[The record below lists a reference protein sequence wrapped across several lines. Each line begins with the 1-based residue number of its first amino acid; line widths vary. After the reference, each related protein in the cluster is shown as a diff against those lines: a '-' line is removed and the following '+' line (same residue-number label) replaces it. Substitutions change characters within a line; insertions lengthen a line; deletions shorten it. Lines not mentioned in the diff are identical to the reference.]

1 MNVIVMTAIPITF
14 HSVSSAGGV
23 VGASATYPISMDALE
38 NVTVAGSVKL
48 ADVVTNRVVG
58 AGGEDERAGA
68 AVVTVVVTMA
78 LVICSLV
85 LSVWRTMV
93 VVGVVWSALVPSEVI
108 IGRIPSPPPS
118 KPSKSRGAGEMVRGW
133 YKGWLVTSHPKK
145 AE

>member
-1 MNVIVMTAIPITF
+1 M
-14 HSVSSAGGV
+14 
-23 VGASATYPISMDALE
+23 GASATYPISMDALE